1 MLSMENEIVKRRHLL
16 KKRIRLSIVPSLVFV
31 FIIWIMFV
39 IDYSQIIHFNF
50 SRLGIYPLKLNGV
63 MGIFFSPFIHA
74 SFSHIISNTFPLL
87 ILISLIF
94 FFYNQIAVKSILLLW
109 FLSGALTWFIG
120 RGAYHIGASG
130 LIFALVFFLFFSG
143 LFRRYEPLSAV
154 SMIVVFIYGS
164 TIWSIFPIAELV
176 DVSLSWEA
184 HLSGAIAGL
193 IAAFIYRK
201 EGPQK
206 PNITWEEDNVDNED
220 NEDNQDEIEIVLED
234 KSIQEQI

>member
-1 MLSMENEIVKRRHLL
+1 MENEIVKKRHLL

-63 MGIFFSPFIHA
+63 MGIFFSLFIHA

-164 TIWSIFPIAELV
+164 TIWSIFPVAELV

-193 IAAFIYRK
+193 ITAFIYRK

-206 PNITWEEDNVDNED
+206 PDITWEEDNVDNED
-220 NEDNQDEIEIVLED
+220 NEDNQDEIEIVSED

>member
-1 MLSMENEIVKRRHLL
+1 MENEIVKRRHLL

>member
-1 MLSMENEIVKRRHLL
+1 MENEIVKRRHLL

-63 MGIFFSPFIHA
+63 MGIFFSLFIHA

-164 TIWSIFPIAELV
+164 TIWSIFPVAELV

-193 IAAFIYRK
+193 ITAFIYRK

-206 PNITWEEDNVDNED
+206 PDITWEEDNVDNED
-220 NEDNQDEIEIVLED
+220 NEDNQDEIEIVSED